1 MMKYKTG
8 WVILGMVICLSFTG
22 VAAGGWAYP
31 APYPALDSAIW
42 FFDNTTE
49 TDVTGLRIEFDQEV
63 TITYSIALGGDMLL
77 YGEATNTVFDFVGTL
92 IPYGNL
98 TLHFEPVNALPTYII
113 WLYGERAVGTPI
125 FTTVDKLGYLLGVG
139 IVHLRETD
147 PDALAAVFAQFF
159 ADNAAFLEGLSQS
172 LGMSLADSLMPII
185 MTSPAEGIENFFS
198 TILGML
204 GVTTLD
210 SVLQGDLNW
219 SALLS
224 MLGL

>member
-1 MMKYKTG
+1 MMRSKTG
-8 WVILGMVICLSFTG
+8 WLVLGVVICLSLTG
-22 VAAGGWAYP
+22 VAAGNWAYP
-31 APYPALDSAIW
+31 APYPTIDSAVW

-49 TDVTGLRIEFDQEV
+49 TDVTALHIEFDQDV

-77 YGEATNTVFDFVGTL
+77 YGDAIGSSFDFVGTL

-98 TLHFEPVNALPTYII
+98 TLHFQPMDAVPTYIV

-125 FTTVDKLGYLLGVG
+125 FTTVDKLGYLLGQG
-139 IVHLRETD
+139 IVHLRESD
-147 PDALAAVFAQFF
+147 PDALMAGFNQFF

-185 MTSPAEGIENFFS
+185 MTSPAEGITNFFS

-210 SVLQGDLNW
+210 SVLQGDLDW
-219 SALLS
+219 SALLA